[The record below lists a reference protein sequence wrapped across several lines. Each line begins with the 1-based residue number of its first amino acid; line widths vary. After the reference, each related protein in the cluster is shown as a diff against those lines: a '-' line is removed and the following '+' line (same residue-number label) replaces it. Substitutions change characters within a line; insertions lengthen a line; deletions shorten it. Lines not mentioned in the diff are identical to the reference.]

1 MSPGDVRD
9 ASASSTS
16 NKLRTAIRFSPNDYS
31 AANKSKERK
40 ILSFYSVFPD
50 SRRPPPPPSPRD
62 ILSQFAMSF
71 AKFIPTSSLLPN
83 DVRLG

>member
-40 ILSFYSVFPD
+40 IPSFYSVFPD

-62 ILSQFAMSF
+62 AFAIRDVVREIYPDF
-71 AKFIPTSSLLPN
+71 ESSTE
-83 DVRLG
+83 